1 MLSTNVYVC
10 GTRHDHGTA
19 SHLIADACRRKTV
32 HEDRRRPL
40 RRDGA
45 VTGRAAAMGFPCVGL
60 AMLPARVRENVGA
73 GDGVR
78 AGRVA
83 RLTSKNAPYKGRDD
97 AQLGAF
103 LDYPLYGGY
112 YVVLI

>member
-45 VTGRAAAMGFPCVGL
+45 VTGRAAAVDYPCVGL
-60 AMLPARVRENVGA
+60 AMLPARVRVHVGA

-78 AGRVA
+78 SWGPAAVA
-83 RLTSKNAPYKGRDD
+83 ATNVTMSRGLWHFR
-97 AQLGAF
+97 F
-103 LDYPLYGGY
+103 PLFF
-112 YVVLI
+112 